1 MITLVIDPLLIPLLI
16 FTLGWLVKV
25 DRTATRVEQEVKDL
39 KARLKEKKV
48 I

>member
-25 DRTATRVEQEVKDL
+25 DHSVTRVEAELKDL